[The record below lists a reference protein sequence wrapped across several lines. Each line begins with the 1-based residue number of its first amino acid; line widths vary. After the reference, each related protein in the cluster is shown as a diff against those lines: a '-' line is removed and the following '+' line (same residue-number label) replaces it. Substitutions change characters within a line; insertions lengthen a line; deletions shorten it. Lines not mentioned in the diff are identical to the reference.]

1 MTTVSL
7 KLRDALAA
15 ELAAAAKRRVSKAKL
30 ARELLSASL
39 APARPKLSAYEV
51 MQAACG
57 GVTDAPRD
65 LATSKRHL
73 SEAARQRGP
82 TATL

>member
-7 KLRDALAA
+7 KLPDALAA
-15 ELAAAAKRRVSKAKL
+15 ELAVAAAKRRVSKAKL

-51 MQAACG
+51 MRAGCG
-57 GVTDAPRD
+57 VVADAPHD
-65 LATSKRHL
+65 LAINKRHL
-73 SEAARQRGP
+73 ADYGRD
-82 TATL
+82 

>member
-7 KLRDALAA
+7 KLPDALAA
-15 ELAAAAKRRVSKAKL
+15 ELAAAAAKRRVSKAKL

-39 APARPKLSAYEV
+39 APARPAPSAYEV

-57 GVTDAPRD
+57 VVTDAPRD
-65 LATSKRHL
+65 LAASKRHL
-73 SEAARQRGP
+73 ADYGRD
-82 TATL
+82 